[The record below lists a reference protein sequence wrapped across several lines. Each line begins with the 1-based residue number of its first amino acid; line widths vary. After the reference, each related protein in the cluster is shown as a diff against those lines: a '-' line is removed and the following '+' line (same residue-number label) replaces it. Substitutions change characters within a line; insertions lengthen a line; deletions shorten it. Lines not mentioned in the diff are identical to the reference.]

1 METTLMTEATNEAN
15 RLATVFGGS
24 GFLGRHIVRALARK
38 GWRIRVAVRRPDLAA
53 FLTPLGGVGQIQPVQ
68 ANVRFPD
75 SIAAALEGAN
85 AAVNVTGVKAE
96 SGAQTYKAVHIE
108 GARALARAASS
119 AGVATYVHFSGI
131 GADAKSSSP
140 YVASK
145 GLGEQATREAFPD
158 AIVMRPSVV
167 FGPEDDFFNRFGAL
181 ACHLPV
187 LPLLA
192 GGKTRLQPVYVGD
205 VGQAAAAALSGL
217 AKAGAI
223 YELCGPQTMTLREAA
238 ELTLRT
244 IDRRRPLIGLPLGP
258 SRWIAASTE
267 FAGWATMGLFPKL
280 LTTTRDQ
287 VDLLASDNLVS
298 AEAEAE
304 GRVLRAL
311 GVEPQAVEAIIP
323 SYLVRFRR
331 TGQYEVQRSA

>member
-1 METTLMTEATNEAN
+1 MTEATTEAN
-15 RLATVFGGS
+15 RLAIVFGGS
-24 GFLGRHIVRALARK
+24 GFLGRHIVRALAHK

-75 SIAAALEGAN
+75 SIAAALEGAT
-85 AAVNVTGVKAE
+85 AAVDATGVKAE
-96 SGAQTYKAVHIE
+96 SGAQTYAAVHVE
-108 GARALARAASS
+108 GALALARAAKS
-119 AGVATYVHFSGI
+119 AGVATYVHVSGI
-131 GADAKSSSP
+131 GADPKSSSP
-140 YVASK
+140 YIASK
-145 GLGEQATREAFPD
+145 GLGEQATRATFPD

-192 GGKTRLQPVYVGD
+192 GGETRLQPVYVGD
-205 VGQAAAAALSGL
+205 VGQAAAAAVSGL

-223 YELCGPQTMTLREAA
+223 YELGGPKTMTLREAA
-238 ELTLRT
+238 ELALRA
-244 IDRRRPLIGLPLGP
+244 IDRRRPLIGVPLGP

-267 FAGWATMGLFPKL
+267 FAASATFGLFPKL

-287 VDLLASDNLVS
+287 VVLLASDNIVS
-298 AEAEAE
+298 AAAEAE

-311 GVEPQAVEAIIP
+311 GVEPQAAEAIIP